1 MLHWSHFYEL
11 FILLHLALAALTNR
25 NYCTVCLSISGKRL
39 CSLYRPELSLEKK
52 CAVNL
57 SYFRFDQGR
66 HKLFER
72 LLRTIFDARYFLE
85 EALFLIQQEESKFPT
100 TTFSSLNDLFVKVIL
115 ELRFGVFYKSI
126 PHPHTWHALT
136 EYGLNVKIRSVKR
149 CFYMPIK
156 KLIHQL
162 YLHYQDIYYPN
173 IFYEL
178 VYDYIGLHTY
188 PCKLHQ
194 KQLKTPLAFG
204 PKIPTRN
211 VYRTCKICLASNS
224 LLCTH

>member
-1 MLHWSHFYEL
+1 MLHWSTFHGL
-11 FILLHLALAALTNR
+11 FILLHQALIALTSR
-25 NYCTVCLSISGKRL
+25 CYCTVCLSISGNRI
-39 CSLYRPELSLEKK
+39 CSLYTPELSLDK

-57 SYFRFDQGR
+57 SYFKFDPAR
-66 HKLFER
+66 HKLFEK
-72 LLRTIFDARYFLE
+72 LLRTIFDTRYFLE
-85 EALFLIQQEESKFPT
+85 EALFLLQEEENNFPPPI
-100 TTFSSLNDLFVKVIL
+100 FSSLNDTFVNVIL
-115 ELRFGVFYKSI
+115 ELRFGIFYKSI

-149 CFYMPIK
+149 IFYILIQ
-156 KLIHQL
+156 KLINQL
-162 YLHYQDIYYPN
+162 YLHYRDIYYPN

-194 KQLKTPLAFG
+194 KQLKTPQAFG

-224 LLCTH
+224 NLCIH